1 MGRGGNVAPRTDVR
15 AGDFV
20 VVWILRVVARDELYA
35 GCMMYR

>member
-1 MGRGGNVAPRTDVR
+1 MGRGGGVRDVALRTDVR

-20 VVWILRVVARDELYA
+20 VVARDELYA